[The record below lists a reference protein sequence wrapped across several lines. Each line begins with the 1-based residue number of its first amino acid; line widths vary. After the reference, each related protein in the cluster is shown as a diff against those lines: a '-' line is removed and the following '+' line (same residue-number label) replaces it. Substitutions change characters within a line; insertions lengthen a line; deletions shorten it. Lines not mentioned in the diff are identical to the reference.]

1 MHVNSF
7 NRANRSPGFK
17 LFAAS
22 LICFCAI
29 FFLAAFI
36 TDRSEGEIFSKRV
49 NIAVRAIGH
58 NLLLQA
64 GDSTSVVLPV
74 IEKSKGVFL
83 LEFENELVFQPDT
96 LVVIVQ
102 RFLAKTE
109 LSKYTV
115 TVNECHRPGIV
126 YGFEINPP
134 VNSIEPCRGRSLP
147 KACYNIEIA
156 FADFPDPSVPYAP
169 IGIMISGILSMLAVV
184 LISRNLGSKK
194 SKPLVEQNAS
204 TQNENNPVL
213 TIGRFAFDTVNQ
225 ILRMGE
231 ETILLTDKECK
242 ILTSLNRNI
251 GRLTLREELIQEI
264 WTDEGVITGR
274 SLDMFISK
282 LRKKLSADP
291 DLRITNI
298 HGKGYRLE
306 VVNDLL
312 HSDLKC

>member
-1 MHVNSF
+1 V
-7 NRANRSPGFK
+7 
-17 LFAAS
+17 
-22 LICFCAI
+22 ICFCAI

-83 LEFENELVFQPDT
+83 LEFENEFVFQPDT
-96 LVVIVQ
+96 LVEIVQ
-102 RFLAKTE
+102 RFLDKTG
-109 LSKYTV
+109 LSRYTV
-115 TVNECHRPGIV
+115 TVHECHSQAIV

-134 VNSIEPCRGRSLP
+134 VNSIKACRGRSQP

-156 FADFPDPSVPYAP
+156 FADFPHPTVLNSQIAM
-169 IGIMISGILSMLAVV
+169 MISGILSVLAVV

-204 TQNENNPVL
+204 IQNEINPVL
-213 TIGRFAFDTVNQ
+213 TIGRFVFDTTHQ
-225 ILRMGE
+225 SLRMGE
-231 ETILLTDKECK
+231 ETISLTDKECR
-242 ILTSLNRNI
+242 ILTLLNRNI
-251 GRLTLREELIQEI
+251 GRLTLREELIQEV

-282 LRKKLSADP
+282 LRKKLSDDP
-291 DLRITNI
+291 VLRITNV

-306 VVNDLL
+306 IVDD
-312 HSDLKC
+312 SIA

>member
-1 MHVNSF
+1 MNVNSF
-7 NRANRSPGFK
+7 NSSYRSPRFK
-17 LFAAS
+17 LFAAIV
-22 LICFCAI
+22 ICFSAI

-36 TDRSEGEIFSKRV
+36 TDRSEGDIFSKRV

-74 IEKSKGVFL
+74 IEKSEGVFL
-83 LEFENELVFQPDT
+83 LEFENEFVFQPDT

-102 RFLAKTE
+102 RFLAKTD
-109 LSKYTV
+109 LSNYVV
-115 TVNECHRPGIV
+115 TVHECHRPGIV

-134 VNSIEPCRGRSLP
+134 VSSIKPCGGRSQP

-156 FADFPDPSVPYAP
+156 FADFPAPSVPFAP
-169 IGIMISGILSMLAVV
+169 TGIMISGILSVLTVV
-184 LISRNLGSKK
+184 LIAWKLGPKNSK
-194 SKPLVEQNAS
+194 SLPEQNAS
-204 TQNENNPVL
+204 IQNEIKALPTLGIFV
-213 TIGRFAFDTVNQ
+213 FDTINQ
-225 ILRMGE
+225 SLKMGE

-242 ILTSLNRNI
+242 ILTLLSRNI

-306 VVNDLL
+306 IVND
-312 HSDLKC
+312 SIA

>member
-1 MHVNSF
+1 MDVNSF
-7 NRANRSPGFK
+7 DRAYNSSGFK
-17 LFAAS
+17 LFAAF

-29 FFLAAFI
+29 FFLAAFM
-36 TDRSEGEIFSKRV
+36 TGRSEGEIFSKRV

-64 GDSTSVVLPV
+64 GDSTSIVLPV
-74 IEKSKGVFL
+74 VEKSKGVFL
-83 LEFENELVFQPDT
+83 LEFDNEFVFQPDT

-109 LSKYTV
+109 LTKYTV
-115 TVNECHRPGIV
+115 TVHECNRPGIV

-134 VNSIEPCRGRSLP
+134 VSSIEACRGRSQP
-147 KACYNIEIA
+147 KACYKIEIA
-156 FADFPDPSVPYAP
+156 FADFPRPTDLNSQIAM
-169 IGIMISGILSMLAVV
+169 MISGILSVLAVV
-184 LISRNLGSKK
+184 LISRNLGFKK
-194 SKPLVEQNAS
+194 LKPLVEQNAS

-213 TIGRFAFDTVNQ
+213 TIGRFVFDATYQ
-225 ILRMGE
+225 SLKMGE
-231 ETILLTDKECK
+231 ETISLTDKECR
-242 ILTSLNRNI
+242 ILRLLNRNI
-251 GRLTLREELIQEI
+251 GRLTLREELIQEV

-306 VVNDLL
+306 IVHDSIVQ
-312 HSDLKC
+312 

>member
-7 NRANRSPGFK
+7 NRAYRNQGFK
-17 LFAAS
+17 LFAAIVIS
-22 LICFCAI
+22 FCAI
-29 FFLAAFI
+29 FLLAAFM
-36 TDRSEGEIFSKRV
+36 THRPEDEIFSKRV

-64 GDSTSVVLPV
+64 GDSTSVVPPV

-83 LEFENELVFQPDT
+83 LEFENEFAFQPDT

-109 LSKYTV
+109 LSQYTV
-115 TVNECHRPGIV
+115 AVYECHRPGIV

-134 VNSIEPCRGRSLP
+134 VSSIKPCGGRSQP
-147 KACYNIEIA
+147 KACYTIEIA
-156 FADFPDPSVPYAP
+156 FADFPHPSLPYAP
-169 IGIMISGILSMLAVV
+169 IGIMISGMLSVLAVV
-184 LISRNLGSKK
+184 LIARKFGSKK
-194 SKPLVEQNAS
+194 SKPLPEPNAS
-204 TQNENNPVL
+204 IQNEIKALPTL
-213 TIGRFAFDTVNQ
+213 GRFVCDTINQ
-225 ILRMGE
+225 SLRMGE
-231 ETILLTDKECK
+231 ETILLTDKEWK
-242 ILTSLNRNI
+242 ILTLLNLNI
-251 GRLTLREELIQEI
+251 GRLTLREELIQEV

-282 LRKKLSADP
+282 LRKKLSVDP

-306 VVNDLL
+306 IV
-312 HSDLKC
+312 K